1 MRCFGSEGEQSVAE
15 EKLMN
20 TKVEMPRGGG
30 PASPVRC
37 FGSEG
42 EQSVAEEKLINTKVE
57 MPRGGGPASPVRC
70 VCSNGRQSIAEI
82 YKHFA
87 QTSLRSTLS
96 SKQWY

>member
-15 EKLMN
+15 EKTMS

-42 EQSVAEEKLINTKVE
+42 EQSVAEEKNL
-57 MPRGGGPASPVRC
+57 
-70 VCSNGRQSIAEI
+70 
-82 YKHFA
+82 
-87 QTSLRSTLS
+87 
-96 SKQWY
+96 